1 VQFPWQRN
9 SDHAGNE
16 VKNAPGNETSGTWVR
31 VSEALAGPN
40 WGTQFTPRIGVEV
53 LIDFIDAD
61 MDQPIVVG
69 QLYNGV
75 DTPPFAAGV
84 GRRTA
89 VLWQW

>member
-1 VQFPWQRN
+1 
-9 SDHAGNE
+9 
-16 VKNAPGNETSGTWVR
+16 
-31 VSEALAGPN
+31 
-40 WGTQFTPRIGVEV
+40 V
-53 LIDFIDAD
+53 LVDFIDAD